1 MLTSTLSQPSSKP
14 LEPLELFETIDKH
27 KQICSLDRFVQEV
40 RKIPDNM
47 GRLTNKRAFYV
58 FLLISLILLA
68 PMASSRSIHQI
79 NEINVFPQGDF
90 DSSNEWEIES
100 QFGFSELDAKNTD
113 AIIADGKLSLTHQR
127 AQNVNEM
134 LFWATDSTSGHESAE
149 GMPDGSVAISSGA
162 DIDLTGFDFSSINNF
177 PLVSVSLVV
186 SFRISNG
193 LNDDRVEFSISSDA
207 GVFMVDSFS
216 STFSQGEINHLSTPY
231 MTYNLDSFYDWDWD
245 SISSSSIKLNY
256 ESVGGSDEAQ
266 LEIDAV
272 AIDIVYQMPESGFDL
287 IKAETNLEL
296 SDDYGYDNLILNLS
310 GAISGDLGQINQDL
324 SWIKLQIGSEVIFEQ
339 KINSNLEII
348 EISLGLNSQLFMSNE
363 ILLFAIGV
371 QIYWDSNGSSSDA
384 VIMIEEITLEGVTF
398 TEWDEDP
405 ICLPIEDVIGN
416 DSFLE
421 DSGQYKIIPLR
432 DTCTDDRTNKDSLTF
447 TVNTNPE
454 GVVEALIDDGHL
466 KIFGIQDSYGISEIS
481 VSVFDSSGNSWND
494 TFFVEVLE
502 INDGPMIL
510 NYPDEVWIELGSELD
525 INGSIYDAESDTKD
539 LNFSSNNEIAVINSD
554 NTITLTP
561 LELGVVEVT
570 LTLSDGNSIVSHKI
584 IINTFSE
591 SDLKPSWIKIE
602 SIDGIVD
609 LENNKFKSSWESDV
623 IISAKIDNLGNNDA
637 TFVSVRC
644 YLNDEL
650 VGNLT
655 IAQISSKSSNLVE
668 IPVNLTGSEGNYL
681 FKLVVDSHDTIQ
693 ESDESNNEII
703 LSFSIINDLNE
714 SSIVSESELNGIL
727 PPIGILLGFILLG
740 LALFFGPKKV
750 QRIK

>member
-1 MLTSTLSQPSSKP
+1 
-14 LEPLELFETIDKH
+14 
-27 KQICSLDRFVQEV
+27 
-40 RKIPDNM
+40 M

>member
-1 MLTSTLSQPSSKP
+1 
-14 LEPLELFETIDKH
+14 
-27 KQICSLDRFVQEV
+27 
-40 RKIPDNM
+40 
-47 GRLTNKRAFYV
+47 
-58 FLLISLILLA
+58 
-68 PMASSRSIHQI
+68 MASSRSIYQI

-100 QFGFSELDAKNTD
+100 QFGFSELNAKNTD

-149 GMPDGSVAISSGA
+149 GTPDGLVAISSGA

-177 PLVSVSLVV
+177 PLVSASLVV

-207 GVFMVDSFS
+207 GVFMIDSYS
-216 STFSQGEINHLSTPY
+216 STFSQGEINHLSSPY
-231 MTYNLDSFYDWDWD
+231 MTYNLDGFYDWDWD
-245 SISSSSIKLNY
+245 SISSSSVKLNY
-256 ESVGGSDEAQ
+256 ESVGGSDEAH

-272 AIDIVYQMPESGFDL
+272 AINIVYQMPESGFDL

-296 SDDYGYDNLILNLS
+296 IEDYEYDNLILNLS
-310 GAISGDLGQINQDL
+310 GAISGNLGQINQDL
-324 SWIKLQIGSEVIFEQ
+324 SWIKLQIGSEVVFEQ

-348 EISLGLNSQLFMSNE
+348 EISLGLNPQLFMSNE

-416 DSFLE
+416 NSFLE

-466 KIFGIQDSYGISEIS
+466 KIFGIQDSSGISEIS

-502 INDGPMIL
+502 INDEPMIL
-510 NYPDEVWIELGSELD
+510 NYPDEVWIEFGSELN
-525 INGSIYDAESDTKD
+525 INGTIYDVESDTKD

-561 LELGVVEVT
+561 FELGLVEVT

-584 IINTFSE
+584 IINTYSE
-591 SDLKPSWIKIE
+591 SDLNPFWIKIE
-602 SIDGIVD
+602 SKDGIVD
-609 LENNKFKSSWESDV
+609 LENNKFKSSWDSEV

-655 IAQISSKSSNLVE
+655 IAQISSKSNYLVE
-668 IPVNLTGSEGNYL
+668 LPADLTGSEGDYL
-681 FKLVVDSHDTIQ
+681 LKLVVDSHDTIQ

-714 SSIVSESELNGIL
+714 NGIVSESELNGIL

-740 LALFFGPKKV
+740 LALIFGPKKV

>member
-1 MLTSTLSQPSSKP
+1 
-14 LEPLELFETIDKH
+14 
-27 KQICSLDRFVQEV
+27 
-40 RKIPDNM
+40 
-47 GRLTNKRAFYV
+47 
-58 FLLISLILLA
+58 
-68 PMASSRSIHQI
+68 MASSRSIYQI

-100 QFGFSELDAKNTD
+100 QFGFSELNAKNTD

-149 GMPDGSVAISSGA
+149 GTPDGSVAISSGA

-177 PLVSVSLVV
+177 PLVSASLVV

-207 GVFMVDSFS
+207 GVFMIDSYS
-216 STFSQGEINHLSTPY
+216 STFSQGEINHLSSPY
-231 MTYNLDSFYDWDWD
+231 MTYDLDSFYDWDWG
-245 SISSSSIKLNY
+245 SISSSSVKLNY
-256 ESVGGSDEAQ
+256 ESVGGSDEAH

-272 AIDIVYQMPESGFDL
+272 AINIVYQMPESGFDL

-296 SDDYGYDNLILNLS
+296 SEDYEYDNLILNLS

-324 SWIKLQIGSEVIFEQ
+324 SWIKLQIGSELVFEQ

-348 EISLGLNSQLFMSNE
+348 EISLGLNPQLFMSNE

-416 DSFLE
+416 NSFLE

-494 TFFVEVLE
+494 TFFVEVIE

-510 NYPDEVWIELGSELD
+510 DYPDEVWIEFGSELN
-525 INGSIYDAESDTKD
+525 INGTIYDVESDTKD
-539 LNFSSNNEIAVINSD
+539 LNFSSNNDIAIINSD
-554 NTITLTP
+554 NTITITP

-584 IINTFSE
+584 IINTYSE
-591 SDLKPSWIKIE
+591 SDLSPFWIKIE
-602 SIDGIVD
+602 SKDGIVD
-609 LENNKFKSSWESDV
+609 LENNKFKSSWDSDV
-623 IISAKIDNLGNNDA
+623 IISAEIDNLGDNDA

-655 IAQISSKSSNLVE
+655 IAQISSNSNYIVE
-668 IPVNLTGSEGNYL
+668 LPADLTASEGDYL
-681 FKLVVDSHDTIQ
+681 LKLVVDSYDTIQ

-714 SSIVSESELNGIL
+714 NGVVSESELNGIFPTL
-727 PPIGILLGFILLG
+727 GILIGFIFLG